1 MSNTDTSSTE
11 GIGISEAA
19 SAFEAFLTGKPGNQ
33 TPEEDTEEKAPADDE
48 AEALE
53 ASKSEDETP
62 DEADDAEEGAEDEEA
77 DTEDEES
84 PQLARPDQLVTV
96 VIDGKTEQVT
106 VEEAAKGYQRSKV
119 FSQKTEQLA
128 RERDELHQVRDQVA
142 AERQQ
147 YAQLLTALQQQ
158 LTEVAPQEPDWSRLY
173 ETDPLEYVRQKDVWR
188 ERQEKQQATMA
199 ELQRVQY
206 LQMQEQAAN
215 LQKVVHEG
223 RKQLTEWI
231 PAWKDATRFEED
243 RKALREYGREV
254 GFSDDELSQAYDPRA
269 VRLMWKALQYD
280 RIMSKRP
287 QPAAQAGPKPAKP
300 GVPQSMPQ
308 RRTSE
313 TTKAKQRLAVTGK
326 IRDAAAVFETLI

>member
-1 MSNTDTSSTE
+1 MSNSDTPE
-11 GIGISEAA
+11 QGIGIPDAA
-19 SAFEAFLTGKPGNQ
+19 AAFDAFLAGTADNQ
-33 TPEEDTEEKAPADDE
+33 TPEEDSQE
-48 AEALE
+48 ASTPGEVEALE
-53 ASKSEDETP
+53 ASTTEDETP
-62 DEADDAEEGAEDEEA
+62 EDAEDGDEGAEEEEA

-96 VIDGKTEQVT
+96 VIDGKAEQVT

-119 FSQKTEQLA
+119 FSQKTEMLA
-128 RERDELHQVRDQVA
+128 RERNELHQVRSEVI

-158 LTEVAPQEPDWSRLY
+158 LSEVAPQEPDWNRLY
-173 ETDPLEYVRQKDVWR
+173 AEDPLEYVRQKDVWR
-188 ERQEKQQATMA
+188 ERQEQQQATMA

-215 LQKVVHEG
+215 LQKAVQQG
-223 RKQLTEWI
+223 RQKLAEWI
-231 PAWKDATRFEED
+231 PAWQDQKRWDED
-243 RKALREYGREV
+243 RKALREYGRDN
-254 GFSDDELSQAYDPRA
+254 GFSDEELSQAYDPRA

-287 QPAAQAGPKPAKP
+287 KPAEQASPKPAKP
-300 GVPQSMPQ
+300 GVPVSTVQ

-313 TTKAKQRLAVTGK
+313 VTKAKQRLAATGRV
-326 IRDAAAVFETLI
+326 RDAAAVFETLI

>member
-1 MSNTDTSSTE
+1 MADTDTPSQ

-19 SAFEAFLTGKPGNQ
+19 TAFEALLAGKADTE
-33 TPEEDTEEKAPADDE
+33 TPEEDAEEKAPADDE

-53 ASKSEDETP
+53 ASQSDEETP
-62 DEADDAEEGAEDEEA
+62 EDAEEGDEGAEDEEA

-96 VIDGKTEQVT
+96 IIDGKAEQVT
-106 VEEAAKGYQRSKV
+106 VEEAAKGYQRTKV
-119 FSQKTEQLA
+119 FTQKTEQLA
-128 RERDELHQVRDQVA
+128 RERDELHQVRSEVI

-147 YAQLLTALQQQ
+147 YAQLLPALLQQLQ
-158 LTEVAPQEPDWSRLY
+158 EAAQQEPDWNRLY
-173 ETDPLEYVRQKDVWR
+173 AEDPLEYVRQKDVWND
-188 ERQEKQQATMA
+188 RQKKSEAANA
-199 ELQRVQY
+199 ELQRLQY
-206 LQMQEQAAN
+206 LQMQEQAAA
-215 LQKVVHEG
+215 LQRAVQEG
-223 RKQLTEWI
+223 RQKLQECI
-231 PAWKDATRFEED
+231 PAWQDQTKWEND
-243 RKALREYGREV
+243 RKALREYGREN

-287 QPAAQAGPKPAKP
+287 QPVQQAGPKPAKP

-313 TTKAKQRLAVTGK
+313 VTKLKQRLAKTGRV
-326 IRDAAAVFETLI
+326 RDAAAVFETLI